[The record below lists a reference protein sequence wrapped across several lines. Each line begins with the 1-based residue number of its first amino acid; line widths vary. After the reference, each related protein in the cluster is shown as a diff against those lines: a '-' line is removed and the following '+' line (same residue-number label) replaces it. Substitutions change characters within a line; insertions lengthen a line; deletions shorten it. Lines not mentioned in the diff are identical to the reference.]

1 MDRIQKVLANSGI
14 ASRRKVES
22 LIDQRRVKVNGVVAT
37 IGMRISGKEKIFV
50 DSKEVTIDKP
60 DSSHQHIVYY
70 KPAGEVST
78 RSDPE
83 GRKTIFQN
91 ISPPSKGRWVSVGR
105 LDISTSGL
113 MILTTDGK
121 LANRLM
127 HPRYQVTREYAV
139 RIIGELSNTDIAL
152 LKNGIELSDGLAKF
166 QYISK
171 DGKSG
176 VNTWYKVALK
186 EGRNSE
192 VKRIFEAV
200 NFRVSRLIRI
210 RFGPIKLGSM
220 KRGDI
225 RNLTVKEVS
234 SLHNSSDVKKNR

>member
-22 LIDQRRVKVNGVVAT
+22 LIDQRRVKVDGVVAT

-50 DSKEVTIDKP
+50 DSKEVIIDKL

-121 LANRLM
+121 LANQLM
-127 HPRYQVTREYAV
+127 HPRYQVIREYAV
-139 RIIGELSNTDIAL
+139 RIIGELSNKDIVS

-166 QYISK
+166 QSISK

-176 VNTWYKVALK
+176 INTWYKVTLK
-186 EGRNSE
+186 EGRNRE
-192 VKRIFEAV
+192 VKRIFEAI

-210 RFGPIKLGSM
+210 RFGSIKLGSM
-220 KRGDI
+220 KRGDV
-225 RNLTVKEVS
+225 RNLTPKEVGK
-234 SLHNSSDVKKNR
+234 LHNDSDSQKK